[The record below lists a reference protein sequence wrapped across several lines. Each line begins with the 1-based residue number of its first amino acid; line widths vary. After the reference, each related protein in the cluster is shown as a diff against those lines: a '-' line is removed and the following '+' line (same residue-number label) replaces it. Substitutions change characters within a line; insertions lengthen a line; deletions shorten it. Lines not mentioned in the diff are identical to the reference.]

1 MVLKTS
7 GDMGEVFIANSVIAE
22 IAGAVASKCYGV
34 VGMAT
39 RSRKDGLVS
48 LLKQDAMAKGIGVSV
63 ENSGIIID
71 IHIIIEYGMNI
82 NSVCKSIVNRVRY
95 SIEKSVGLKVNRV
108 NVRVEGIRVDE

>member
-7 GDMGEVFIANSVIAE
+7 GSRGEVFIANSVIAE

-48 LLKQDAMAKGIGVSV
+48 LLRADAMAKGIGVSV
-63 ENSGIIID
+63 KDSGIIID
-71 IHIIIEYGMNI
+71 IHIIIEYGINI
-82 NSVCKSIVNRVRY
+82 NYVCKSIVNRVRY
-95 SIEKSVGLKVNRV
+95 TIEKSVGLKVNRV